1 MDSKGPCMQIQ
12 YESGSETLETVTVYS
27 ILTHLKLE
35 RLTINRSFTSQLIYL
50 VRKRLLIQILMSYC
64 PATFT
69 KVKQI
74 YLAAQEPPFLPEFT
88 QLPKSLRL
96 YPNLPSCSRASV
108 SSRIYLAAQEPPFLP
123 EFT

>member
-12 YESGSETLETVTVYS
+12 YESGSETLETVTFYS

-69 KVKQI
+69 KVKQV
-74 YLAAQEPPFLPEFT
+74 YG
-88 QLPKSLRL
+88 
-96 YPNLPSCSRASV
+96 YLPSCPRASV